1 MALRSTL
8 LIALVGGTL
17 CAGCT
22 VAVHGRNTRS
32 QHSQDVP
39 AGHLPPPGM
48 CRVWY
53 DDRPAGHQ
61 PPPVSCSQARTA
73 AARSRNARVI
83 YGADRGADG
92 RR

>member
-1 MALRSTL
+1 MSLKSTL
-8 LIALVGGTL
+8 LIALLGGTL
-17 CAGCT
+17 TAGCT
-22 VAVHGRNTRS
+22 VTLHDSRNDRK
-32 QHSQDVP
+32 HSQGVP

-61 PPPVSCSQARTA
+61 PPPVSCSQARTT
-73 AARSRNARVI
+73 AARTRNARVI
-83 YGADRGADG
+83 YGADRGEG